1 MTEKLKRKTIYFLL
15 LPLLAAAAAG
25 YCFCLPRTLFDE
37 PFSATVWSRD
47 GRLMSAKVASDGQ
60 WRFFPTDSVPYKFR
74 VAITT
79 YEDKRFYRHFG
90 VDPLALGRA
99 VRQNLASGRVASGA
113 STLTMQTI
121 RLSRGRKARTF
132 REKIVEAVLATRL
145 EFKCGKEEI
154 LALYASHAPFGGNVI
169 GLESAAWYY
178 FGRSAG
184 SLSWG
189 ESAMLAVL
197 PNSPALIH
205 IRRNRERL
213 RRKRDDLL
221 ERIWRGGHIDSL
233 TCALARQE
241 PLPDAPEPMPMQAMH
256 LLGRMRG
263 GSLRSTLDYDLQR
276 RVNELALR
284 HNRRNR
290 GNKINNLAVV
300 VMDVKSG
307 EVLAYVGNVY
317 DPADRSEG
325 TSVDVVRAPRSSGSV
340 LKPLL
345 YAAMLDNGT
354 ALPTMLF
361 PDVPTYYKD
370 FTPQNF
376 NHDFSGAVPANRVIE
391 RSLNVPSVKMLDKY
405 GRENFLALVR
415 NLGFGTIDRS
425 ADHYGLSLI
434 LGGAE
439 ITLWD
444 LTSVYAMLAAKLGGG
459 PVRIPHCDPEAVKT
473 VSADDIPLS
482 RGAIWLM
489 FNSISHV
496 ARPEEEGEWQY
507 FSSSKKIGWK
517 TGTSYGNRD
526 AWAVGATPDY
536 AVGVWVG
543 NCSGEGRPLMTGVGY
558 AARRGVVRGASRRSG
573 SGRRLPAERLSGFA
587 HMSRPR
593 YADDSPHGCRRRS
606 LSLPPDRE
614 SEPRPPL
621 PGDRG
626 LLRPGAD
633 RPDADVYPAAR
644 AGVVLQ
650 EAASRL
656 PSAAAFASGTF
667 GQRGGRQSD
676 RHRLSPAGARA
687 GGAQIAR
694 RRGAESGLHGHTPRP
709 QRRVILAYR
718 RQLYRR
724 DDPRTQDIRPSR
736 SRCAPADRYRRTRG
750 AAKRLVQL
758 PLTAACGF
766 LRVRRGFAL
775 GAAQCFPGGAEAGL
789 PGGGLSRMG
798 VFGGTGL
805 FRSFGTGFSGL
816 SSFL

>member
-132 REKIVEAVLATRL
+132 REKIIETILATRL
-145 EFKCGKEEI
+145 EFRYSKEEI

-307 EVLAYVGNVY
+307 EVLAYVGNC
-317 DPADRSEG
+317 
-325 TSVDVVRAPRSSGSV
+325 
-340 LKPLL
+340 LL
-345 YAAMLDNGT
+345 Y
-354 ALPTMLF
+354 
-361 PDVPTYYKD
+361 
-370 FTPQNF
+370 
-376 NHDFSGAVPANRVIE
+376 
-391 RSLNVPSVKMLDKY
+391 
-405 GRENFLALVR
+405 
-415 NLGFGTIDRS
+415 
-425 ADHYGLSLI
+425 
-434 LGGAE
+434 
-439 ITLWD
+439 
-444 LTSVYAMLAAKLGGG
+444 TS
-459 PVRIPHCDPEAVKT
+459 
-473 VSADDIPLS
+473 
-482 RGAIWLM
+482 
-489 FNSISHV
+489 
-496 ARPEEEGEWQY
+496 
-507 FSSSKKIGWK
+507 
-517 TGTSYGNRD
+517 
-526 AWAVGATPDY
+526 
-536 AVGVWVG
+536 
-543 NCSGEGRPLMTGVGY
+543 
-558 AARRGVVRGASRRSG
+558 
-573 SGRRLPAERLSGFA
+573 
-587 HMSRPR
+587 
-593 YADDSPHGCRRRS
+593 
-606 LSLPPDRE
+606 
-614 SEPRPPL
+614 
-621 PGDRG
+621 
-626 LLRPGAD
+626 
-633 RPDADVYPAAR
+633 
-644 AGVVLQ
+644 
-650 EAASRL
+650 
-656 PSAAAFASGTF
+656 
-667 GQRGGRQSD
+667 
-676 RHRLSPAGARA
+676 
-687 GGAQIAR
+687 
-694 RRGAESGLHGHTPRP
+694 
-709 QRRVILAYR
+709 
-718 RQLYRR
+718 
-724 DDPRTQDIRPSR
+724 
-736 SRCAPADRYRRTRG
+736 
-750 AAKRLVQL
+750 
-758 PLTAACGF
+758 
-766 LRVRRGFAL
+766 
-775 GAAQCFPGGAEAGL
+775 
-789 PGGGLSRMG
+789 
-798 VFGGTGL
+798 
-805 FRSFGTGFSGL
+805 
-816 SSFL
+816 